1 MSNAISIGAYAGGTS
16 GGYPSSPSP
25 APAPTYTPQHPMMG
39 GFDMNQMFQM
49 YTTGIMMKM
58 MNTMN
63 DTSSGLFTYD
73 KIIAL
78 VVLFLLNDIKKW
90 VLEFIEFLK
99 RSVTEHVPPLAQKAW
114 GALYQ
119 SYERISYVFHGYMIT
134 PPPTFKEPC
143 EHADECAEDIIPQR
157 MITVELDLNTFNM
170 NAIWQYMQM
179 CPEERTKLG
188 AKYPDDVCVNT
199 LETITTNIVSK
210 ENISTGMTYKAIT
223 MQIAPDLTMTLN
235 NIYMTINNIT
245 GALASTSTDV
255 AAAQSDIVVFDI
267 ENHEIFKSITGGDIK
282 LTFPSGQ
289 SASLKQFICDKFK
302 IYNDAKSPLL
312 EYERCISD
320 SGYLTLRDYLFKL
333 TNLTTCISQY
343 TSNWFGIQI
352 FRLIHMYLVDKNLH
366 ILTTNKERIFVL
378 ETYLLLF
385 YIFEYFAHCGFQ
397 ITAYIVDGNTNNMI
411 VKTINGSGYTIIFTV
426 LLQKINEYVVNI
438 KQTLCRDAT
447 ICPPFIVSLE
457 KISQNTRTTAIIATP
472 KSTKT
477 TIALTTS
484 DVTKT
489 NSTMYAEFLDF
500 YRTVLLKA
508 PDASKSAQFSKSRDI
523 TVYAISYK
531 KTEEVKIV
539 ENPEYAEWIEIF
551 GGGGGKQSPPMTEK
565 PDAVAAAASG
575 TTPPAM
581 MPTPTATAI
590 ATPYEMMAK
599 MEAYKMKPPK
609 TVEIRSQKSEL
620 VCEKVNQ
627 LYKNMQ
633 SLYLREADKHKIT
646 SIVDKFKTRR
656 DFYEQLGIP
665 YKLGIMLYGHPGT
678 GKSSTIKAVASTL
691 EKDIYFVNLKNV
703 RTNAELKGIFE
714 HINEKCN
721 GGVIVFEDMD
731 ASCEVIKKRVSG
743 SGSGETRPDAVADV
757 TDHVA
762 DDKLTLSYLLNL
774 FDGTICRDGTIF
786 AITTNH
792 LENIDPALYRS
803 GRVDVKIEF
812 RKCDHYQVGQI
823 FRHIIGRELAADVLA
838 AIPEWTYSP
847 ADIIYEIMHYGLDD
861 TVSDREIMS
870 AFITKSAA
878 EPL

>member
-1 MSNAISIGAYAGGTS
+1 MSNSVAIGQSAGQIS
-16 GGYPSSPSP
+16 GPSPSP
-25 APAPTYTPQHPMMG
+25 APAYMPANPMMG
-39 GFDMNQMFQM
+39 GFDMNHMFQM
-49 YTTGIMMKM
+49 YTTGVMMKM

-78 VVLFLLNDIKKW
+78 IVLFLLNDIKKW

-235 NIYMTINNIT
+235 NIYMTVNNIT
-245 GALASTSTDV
+245 GALAGTATDV

-282 LTFPSGQ
+282 LTYPSGQ
-289 SASLKQFICDKFK
+289 TASLKQFICDKFK
-302 IYNDAKSPLL
+302 IYNDVKLPLL
-312 EYERCISD
+312 EYERCIID
-320 SGYLTLRDYLFKL
+320 LGYHTLRDYLFKL

-385 YIFEYFAHCGFQ
+385 YIFEYFAHGGFQ
-397 ITAYIVDGNTNNMI
+397 IIAYIIVDGNTNNMT
-411 VKTINGSGYTIIFTV
+411 VKTINDCGYTITFTIP
-426 LLQKINEYVVNI
+426 LQKINEYIMYINP
-438 KQTLCRDAT
+438 TLCKDPT
-447 ICPPFIVSLE
+447 IRPDFINSLE
-457 KISQNTRTTAIIATP
+457 RLLKNTTTTTAPP
-472 KSTKT
+472 KPTKT

-551 GGGGGKQSPPMTEK
+551 GGGAGGGKQSPPMTEK
-565 PDAVAAAASG
+565 PDATVAAAGG
-575 TTPPAM
+575 TTPPAV
-581 MPTPTATAI
+581 MPVATAI

-599 MEAYKMKPPK
+599 MEAYRMKPPK

-620 VCEKVNQ
+620 ICEKVNQ

-731 ASCEVIKKRVSG
+731 ASCEVIKRRG

-878 EPL
+878 GPL